1 MAKRFDM
8 TAAQRAIRLK
18 ALDVLEKRKAYKML
32 HARQVT
38 RRNRQKTLT
47 ELNKWGNEFDI
58 HKLPEKALRL
68 PDRTFPVRL
77 YSKMDNDLW
86 KLRELRGWFQPRGD
100 SSHEDD
106 NCPAVNTGYMVTT
119 TPTMPRGLHATL
131 PSSKTKPDHNLTANF
146 AVHPVAEHRLDT
158 IATKYMVSK
167 NAVRQ
172 NHDARAVPFLTREQ
186 RNRPTT
192 TIPLRASVDFEAS
205 RYLLP
210 SRRAPNET
218 PLPSLVRGQP

>member
-1 MAKRFDM
+1 MAKRYDM
-8 TAAQRAIRLK
+8 ATAQRAIRLK

-38 RRNRQKTLT
+38 RRNRQKTST
-47 ELNKWGNEFDI
+47 ELTKWGKEFDI
-58 HKLPEKALRL
+58 HKLPERALRL

-100 SSHEDD
+100 SPHLGDD
-106 NCPAVNTGYMVTT
+106 CPTINAGYMVTSV
-119 TPTMPRGLHATL
+119 PAMPRGLHATL

-158 IATKYMVSK
+158 LATKYMVSK
-167 NAVRQ
+167 TVARSNY
-172 NHDARAVPFLTREQ
+172 DARAVPFLTKEQ

-192 TIPLRASVDFEAS
+192 TIPLRASVDLEAS

-210 SRRAPNET
+210 RHSR
-218 PLPSLVRGQP
+218 GD